1 MHLAYFRDLMYHRV
15 HVNISGP
22 MYDKLCNV
30 NSALYFAVKN
40 KVHFEVYKVVTNSTT
55 AGISGAVVV
64 VTTNK
69 ILNDFNNQKSSRE
82 MAAI

>member
-22 MYDKLCNV
+22 MYDALCDV
-30 NSALYFAVKN
+30 PGTIYFAVKN
-40 KVHFEVYKVVTNSTT
+40 KVHFEVYRVLTNSST
-55 AGISGAVVV
+55 AGISGAVVA

-69 ILNDFNNQKSSRE
+69 ILNDFNN
-82 MAAI
+82 